1 MPRWRKSKSKAG
13 LITYVGPVLAGDR
26 LIVAGS
32 NGALINV
39 NPIDGS
45 FQSQTDVDD
54 GISFQPVVANS
65 TLYLLTD
72 KGRLIAYR

>member
-1 MPRWRKSKSKAG
+1 MKSKAG

-32 NGALINV
+32 NALINV

-45 FQSQTDVDD
+45 FQSQVD
-54 GISFQPVVANS
+54 IKTASASSRWCNLRS
-65 TLYLLTD
+65 TSD
-72 KGRLIAYR
+72 